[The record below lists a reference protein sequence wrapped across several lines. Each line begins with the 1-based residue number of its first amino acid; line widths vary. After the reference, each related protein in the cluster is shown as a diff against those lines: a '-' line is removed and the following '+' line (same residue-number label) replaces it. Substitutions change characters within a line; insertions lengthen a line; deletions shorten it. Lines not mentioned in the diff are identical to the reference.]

1 MGWNYRVI
9 RHSDEKTKS
18 FWFHIHEVYYSDDGE
33 IEGWTQNPKI
43 PVGDSAEDLK
53 GEIELII
60 EAFNRPVLKE
70 ENNALIEKINKQ
82 K

>member
-43 PVGDSAEDLK
+43 PVGESAEDLK
-53 GEIELII
+53 EFKATDFVESLLDI
-60 EAFNRPVLKE
+60 
-70 ENNALIEKINKQ
+70 
-82 K
+82 